1 MSMLPLLRIELYK
14 IFKRPRTYIAFA
26 VITVIILLV
35 QIALKFGG
43 EEYVDLMMTGAKET
57 FDIPTHQI
65 LNGYF
70 VCYLILNLLLI
81 HVPILVA
88 LVAGDVVAGEA
99 NMGTLRLLVSKP
111 VSRIQ
116 LLLVKFIASSVYT
129 ILLLIWVAVLALIL
143 SVALFG
149 TNDLFVAR
157 EYGSNIIS
165 ASDVMWRYGAAFIF
179 AGLGLIT
186 VAALAFMFSVF
197 ADNSVGPIVATV
209 CVIIVFTIL
218 TQMQIPFYDE
228 TIKPYLFTTHM
239 LGWKGFFYVKG
250 QEGVT
255 VDGSIEDFS
264 QIIKSALVLAG
275 YTFVFLAIAFWY
287 FNKKNILS

>member
-1 MSMLPLLRIELYK
+1 MLPLLRIELYK

-26 VITVIILLV
+26 VIALIILLV
-35 QIALKFGG
+35 QIALKYGG
-43 EEYVDLMMTGAKET
+43 EEYVGLMMSGMNESFEVPYT
-57 FDIPTHQI
+57 DI

-111 VSRIQ
+111 ISRIQ

-129 ILLLIWVAVLALIL
+129 ILLLIWVAALALIL
-143 SVALFG
+143 SIALFG

-228 TIKPYLFTTHM
+228 TVKPWLFTTHM

-250 QEGVT
+250 NEGVT
-255 VDGSIEDFS
+255 IPRSIEDIS
-264 QIIKSALVLAG
+264 QIIKSAAFLLG
-275 YTFVFLAIAFWY
+275 YTVLFLSIGFWY

>member
-1 MSMLPLLRIELYK
+1 MLSLLRIELYK

-26 VITVIILLV
+26 VIALIILLV
-35 QIALKFGG
+35 QIALKYGG
-43 EEYVDLMMTGAKET
+43 KEYVGLMMAGMNESFEVPYT
-57 FDIPTHQI
+57 DI

-111 VSRIQ
+111 VSRSQ
-116 LLLVKFIASSVYT
+116 LLFVKFIASSVYT
-129 ILLLIWVAVLALIL
+129 LLLLIWVAILALFL

-157 EYGSNIIS
+157 EFGSNIIS

-179 AGLGLIT
+179 AALGLIT
-186 VAALAFMFSVF
+186 VAALAFLFSVF

-228 TIKPYLFTTHM
+228 TVKPWLFTTHM

-250 QEGVT
+250 NEGVT
-255 VDGSIEDFS
+255 IPRSIEDIS
-264 QIIKSALVLAG
+264 QIIKSALFLLG
-275 YTFVFLAIAFWY
+275 YTAVFLSIAFGY